1 MKKILILIIIV
12 FVITSCKKE
21 SIVDLDAFKVT
32 MTKTPIRVGDTAF
45 FSIQGNPDF
54 ITFYSG
60 ERGRNYDYRE
70 RIVAENSIPQ
80 ITFTTFGQGL
90 SSQFPNSLTF
100 MISTNYNGIST
111 DLKLASWTDIT
122 RRAILS
128 TGTTGVSSGTIDL
141 SDFRKFDSVYIGFK
155 YNAGMSSTVSQPTWT
170 IQSFNVNNVSLPDST
185 VYNTRTIG
193 ILGWQTIDLSNS
205 ANVWQVSSTQLRITG
220 GAPSNMSNEDWVI
233 AKVSLKAVN
242 PDFGVPAKN
251 IAERVNSYFYNFTK
265 AGTYKVTFLASARR
279 TDLNESVS
287 RQFDITIK

>member
-12 FVITSCKKE
+12 IVIASCKKE

-60 ERGRNYDYRE
+60 ERGRNYDYRD

-90 SSQFPNSLTF
+90 SSQFPNSLAF

-122 RRAILS
+122 RRAIFS
-128 TGTTGVSSGTIDL
+128 TGATGVSSGTIDL

-155 YNAGMSSTVSQPTWT
+155 YSAGMSSTVSQPTWT

-193 ILGWQTIDLSNS
+193 VLGWQTIDLSNS

-233 AKVSLKAVN
+233 AKVSLKEVT
-242 PDFGVPAKN
+242 PDFGLPAKN

-265 AGTYKVTFLASARR
+265 AGTYKVTFLASAKRS
-279 TDLNESVS
+279 DLNESVTQ
-287 RQFDITIK
+287 QFDITIK

>member
-12 FVITSCKKE
+12 IVIASCKKE

-60 ERGRNYDYRE
+60 ERGRNYDYRD

-90 SSQFPNSLTF
+90 SSQFPNSLAF

-122 RRAILS
+122 RRAIFS
-128 TGTTGVSSGTIDL
+128 TGATGVSSGTIDL

-155 YNAGMSSTVSQPTWT
+155 YYAGMSSTVSQPTWT

-193 ILGWQTIDLSNS
+193 VLGWQTIDLSNS

-233 AKVSLKAVN
+233 AKVSLKEVT
-242 PDFGVPAKN
+242 PDFGLPAKN

-265 AGTYKVTFLASARR
+265 AGTYKVTFLASAKRS
-279 TDLNESVS
+279 DLNESVTQ
-287 RQFDITIK
+287 QFDITIK